1 MNFSFTNTSKESILV
16 VDDTRTNLHLL
27 TEILTQAGYAVRPV
41 PDGKLALASIQAAL
55 PDLILLDIMMPNLSG
70 YDLCKQLKANE
81 DTHDIPIIFISAL
94 DEIFDKI
101 KAFEIG
107 GVDYITKPFQPEEV
121 LARIKTHLTLR
132 NLQKTLLDRNHQ
144 LGQEIMV
151 RKQAEDALQR
161 LNAELEERVEHRT
174 SQLQEVNKELQ
185 EALQTLQKTQEQLI
199 QSEKMA
205 LLVSLVAGVA
215 HEVNTP
221 VGISLTAASHLKQT
235 TREFNTLYHNGPIT
249 RSDLERYLKTV
260 TESAEIL
267 VNNMQL
273 ASQRTQ
279 SFKEVAVDQASG
291 EKRRFNLKSYIDD
304 VLLNLRP
311 KLKTTAYQV
320 LVTCP
325 DDIELESYPGAFSQ
339 IMSNLIVNS
348 LQHGFEHREEGEIHL
363 NVSLQNQTL
372 ILKYYDNGKGMTK
385 EQCARVFEAF
395 FTTKRDRGG
404 SGLGMNITYN
414 LVTRKLCGHIEC
426 ESIPGVM
433 TTFTIRLP
441 LTDRP

>member
-16 VDDTRTNLHLL
+16 IDDTRTNLHLL

-70 YDLCKQLKANE
+70 YDLCKRLKANE

-161 LNAELEERVEHRT
+161 LNAELEERVDHRT

-260 TESAEIL
+260 TEAAEIL

-320 LVTCP
+320 VVTCP

-339 IMSNLIVNS
+339 IISNLIVNS
-348 LQHGFEHREEGEIHL
+348 LQHGFEHREQGEIHL
-363 NVSLQNQTL
+363 NVSRQNQTL
-372 ILKYYDNGKGMTK
+372 ILTYYDNGKGMTN

-395 FTTKRDRGG
+395 FTTKRDQGG

-426 ESIPGVM
+426 ESIQGVM
-433 TTFTIRLP
+433 TTFTIRIP
-441 LTDRP
+441 LTDRS